1 MVRKDVKEK
10 LLDKD
15 LDNLFLK
22 HREIDQGNYRVGE
35 IDGEIICWNP
45 DTDEFMDYFYDDS
58 EDDWYSFD
66 TAFKSFGK
74 DYKINRKSLEII
86 GPRGKMKIYNQT
98 DDTYPSVHIKKFN
111 SSYNCPIHRLLAL
124 LFIPRFNDSYDI
136 VDHIDRD
143 KLNHSLSNLRW
154 VSQRI
159 NALNRDKKLFI
170 GNNVYI
176 AFSDKEKHN
185 KRVEFTEEGL
195 YNRYSRIIINAKNRI
210 RNASVRN
217 IKYDGWYWSVVN
229 MTIVQYLDGDDI
241 DETEWVD
248 HYSGEFQV
256 HPLGIIRIK
265 YKSREYITIG
275 SIKGS
280 GKYKL
285 RYFKKRHLHRIVAEV
300 FLNNNSPISGNL
312 VVDHLDS
319 NTLNNRVSNL
329 KICTQKENLSNPNY
343 SLRHNRLNTIEID
356 GVIYKS
362 YVEASKQLNISRCII
377 RHRVLSKSTYPNYK
391 LIK

>member
-1 MVRKDVKEK
+1 MVRKDIKEK

-15 LDNLFLK
+15 LDSLFLK

-58 EDDWYSFD
+58 EEDWFSFD
-66 TAFKSFGK
+66 MAFKSFGK
-74 DYKINRKSLEII
+74 DYKINRNSLEII
-86 GPRGKMKIYNQT
+86 GPHGRMKIFNQT
-98 DDTYPSVHIKKFN
+98 DDIYPTVHIKKFK
-111 SSYNCPIHRLLAL
+111 SSYKCTIHRLLAL

-143 KLNHSLSNLRW
+143 RLNYNLSNLRW
-154 VSQRI
+154 ANNRI
-159 NALNRDKKLFI
+159 NNLNRDKKLFM
-170 GNNVYI
+170 GNNIYI
-176 AFSDKEKHN
+176 AFSNKEKHN
-185 KRVEFTEEGL
+185 KCFEFTEEEL
-195 YNRYSRIIINAKNRI
+195 YNRYSQIISNAKNRI

-229 MTIVQYLDGDDI
+229 MTVVQYLDGDEI
-241 DETEWVD
+241 DETKWVD

-265 YKSREYITIG
+265 YKTRDYVTIG
-275 SIKGS
+275 SIKGP

-285 RYFKKRHLHRIVAEV
+285 RYFKKKALHRFVAEV
-300 FLNNNSPISGNL
+300 FLNNNAPIGKDL

-319 NTLNNRVSNL
+319 NTLNNRVNNL
-329 KICTQKENLSNPNY
+329 KICTQKENLNNPNY
-343 SLRHNRLNTIEID
+343 ALKHNRLNTIEID
-356 GVIYKS
+356 GIIYKS
-362 YVEASKQLNISRCII
+362 YIEAARQLNISRCTV